1 MDWVVTLHSYFRWV
15 VLLIGVAAIVI
26 SLLAASG
33 NRPWDTAAERLA
45 FFFTLAMDIQFLIG
59 VVVWVSEAKW
69 AGDVVLGWLHPLAML
84 GAVALAH
91 IGRARADRSTL
102 TRDKGR
108 QAALFFVVSFV
119 VILIAIPIGSW
130 PV

>member
-1 MDWVVTLHSYFRWV
+1 
-15 VLLIGVAAIVI
+15 
-26 SLLAASG
+26 
-33 NRPWDTAAERLA
+33 
-45 FFFTLAMDIQFLIG
+45 MDIQFLIG
-59 VVVWVSEAKW
+59 VVVWVSESRW
-69 AGDVVLGWLHPLAML
+69 TGDVVLGWLHPLAML

-91 IGRARADRSTL
+91 MGRARAERLTL
-102 TRDKGR
+102 SRDKGR